1 MTSSLTRMGRSTGR
15 LQHRTA
21 LIALGATI
29 LTATTATISLI
40 PTLAT
45 IADRDGRIASLSEQL
60 TAAEATA
67 EARQEMISDL
77 KSENSDLRQLV
88 PFEVDPEDAHAIRA
102 AASVTLAKK
111 GDRLDLNSTL
121 PNFSRGDNSPYSDTI
136 WYDGTNIRL
145 GYGVSALVL
154 NDGPASF
161 EACAAAT
168 GWAETTSLEP
178 HLLAEPTTCLRLETG
193 RYAAVKVTQFTETSA
208 DVAITVWE

>member
-1 MTSSLTRMGRSTGR
+1 MGRSTGR

-77 KSENSDLRQLV
+77 QSENSDLRQLV
-88 PFEVDPEDAHAIRA
+88 PFEVDPEDAHDIRA

-154 NDGPASF
+154 KDGPASY

-178 HLLAEPTTCLRLETG
+178 HLLAEPNTCLRLQTG
-193 RYAAVKVTQFTETSA
+193 RYAAVKVTQFDETTA
-208 DVAITVWE
+208 GIAITVWE

>member
-1 MTSSLTRMGRSTGR
+1 MTSESTRMDRGTSHIQRRNALLSLG
-15 LQHRTA
+15 TA
-21 LIALGATI
+21 ILGIVTAAITLI
-29 LTATTATISLI
+29 LTI
-40 PTLAT
+40 PT
-45 IADRDGRIASLSEQL
+45 IVDRDGRIASLSEQL

-77 KSENSDLRQLV
+77 RSENSDLRQLV
-88 PFEVDPEDAHAIRA
+88 PFEVDPEDAHDIRA

-121 PNFSRGDNSPYSDTI
+121 PNFSRGDNSTYSDTI
-136 WYDGTNIRL
+136 YYDGTNVRL
-145 GYGVSALVL
+145 GYGVSSLVL
-154 NDGPASF
+154 KDGSASY

-178 HLLAEPTTCLRLETG
+178 HLLAEPTTCLRLQTG
-193 RYAAVKVTQFTETSA
+193 RYAAVKVTQFDETTA